1 MKWSP
6 GTVLGGLRRPKDMA
20 AHRRSQQIK
29 SAIGS
34 SRVKREAQ
42 IKEAIAIDFTKRP
55 KVKKT

>member
-20 AHRRSQQIK
+20 AHRKSQLLK

-34 SRVKREAQ
+34 SNVKREGK
-42 IKEAIAIDFTKRP
+42 IKDAIAVDFTKRP
-55 KVKKT
+55 KVKK